1 MFTGYWRVAGT
12 RLFVVSQPMPKH
24 VRKWVLQIAL
34 NFIGLLFSLAVMYV
48 VSVIV
53 VLQLST
59 RATAKNPLQDIL
71 NYESFV
77 FVIGLVAIWFI
88 FRFIGKIYTLLS
100 TPPRP
105 E

>member
-1 MFTGYWRVAGT
+1 
-12 RLFVVSQPMPKH
+12 MPIH
-24 VRKWVLQIAL
+24 FRKWVLRIVL
-34 NFIGLLFSLAVMYV
+34 NFLGLLVSLAVLYV

-77 FVIGLVAIWFI
+77 FVIGLVAIWFV